1 LIIDDQFKIN
11 RLTLKNLFGKGHFME
26 DLTVYEK
33 SLFLEEAL
41 SLFRYQA
48 RENILYRS
56 YLAHLSVNPDS
67 VLSLSQIPFLPI
79 GFFKSHQIKTGAF
92 EPEFIFE
99 SSGTTSS
106 VNSKHYIKNVE
117 AYLQNAE
124 ENFVEFYGRIEDYCI
139 LALLPSYLERNNSS
153 LVCMAEYFI
162 KKTGHPQSGFF
173 LNDFES
179 LHQTLLQLEET
190 CQPTIMMGVTFALL
204 DFAVAYPM
212 NLQHTM
218 VMETGG
224 MKGRK
229 KEMTRAELHGMLSEG
244 FGVEHVHAEYGM
256 TELLSQAYSDG
267 KGIFHAPSTM
277 RILLRSLDDPFEIWG
292 NDEGI
297 EQAGIINV
305 IDLAN
310 RDSIAFIATDDLGR
324 LVGDRGFEVIGRID
338 NSDIR
343 GCSLL
348 TVR

>member
-1 LIIDDQFKIN
+1 M
-11 RLTLKNLFGKGHFME
+11 KNLFGKGHFME

-153 LVCMAEYFI
+153 LVFMAEYFI